1 MVKLLLIER
10 LHLAQIGFK
19 FAMIYKIKYVL
30 YLYHK
35 HIRDPYRL
43 LFDHL
48 KTDDIIFNE
57 TPKALHERER

>member
-1 MVKLLLIER
+1 MY
-10 LHLAQIGFK
+10 
-19 FAMIYKIKYVL
+19 YKIKYVL